1 MKKSAFLAVAL
12 AGAAALLLAGCAGG
26 GGGTPSD
33 TGSAEAPRACVILP
47 DAASSPRWE
56 GQDHP
61 YLEQGLT
68 DAGYEVDIQ
77 NAQGDTAKYVT
88 IAEQQMT
95 QGCDIMILADFE
107 GAAVGVTETAQAEG
121 IPVIAYDRPI
131 ENADYYV
138 SFDNFG
144 VGELQG
150 QCVLDGLEAAGKDP
164 ATAIVIYMGGDAT
177 DGNAKQFHD
186 GAVSVMEAAGITP
199 AQEPPGIWDQ
209 EASAT
214 NFENALTATG
224 GKVDAVWAAN
234 DPNAAGVISILD
246 ANNLVVPVSG
256 QDATVAGLQNVLL
269 GKQTCTIWKAA
280 NIEGDAAIE
289 LATQLL
295 NGETPTIDN
304 ELDGVPYIALTPV
317 LITPENVKDVVAAGD
332 QKASDICTGDVAAKC
347 AEFGVE

>member
-1 MKKSAFLAVAL
+1 
-12 AGAAALLLAGCAGG
+12 
-26 GGGTPSD
+26 
-33 TGSAEAPRACVILP
+33 VILP

-61 YLEQGLT
+61 YLEEGLT
-68 DAGYEVDIQ
+68 AAGYEVDIQ
-77 NAQGDTAKYVT
+77 NAQGDKAKYVT
-88 IAEQQMT
+88 IGEQQMT

-107 GAAVGVTETAQAEG
+107 GAALGVAEKAQAEG

-131 ENADYYV
+131 ANADYYV

-144 VGELQG
+144 VGVLQG
-150 QCVLDGLEAAGKDP
+150 QCVVDGLEAAGKDP
-164 ATAIVIYMGGDAT
+164 ATAIVIYMGGDEA

-209 EASAT
+209 EESAT

-269 GKQTCTIWKAA
+269 GKQLCTIWKAA

-295 NGETPTIDN
+295 NGETPAIED

-332 QKASDICTGDVAAKC
+332 QKASDVCTADVAAKC
-347 AEFGVE
+347 TEFGVE

>member
-1 MKKSAFLAVAL
+1 MFQRRRRDAESSS
-12 AGAAALLLAGCAGG
+12 G
-26 GGGTPSD
+26 SD
-33 TGSAEAPRACVILP
+33 AAPRACVILP

-61 YLEQGLT
+61 YLEEGLT

-77 NAQGDTAKYVT
+77 NAQGDKAKYVT
-88 IAEQQMT
+88 IGEQQMT

-107 GAAVGVTETAQAEG
+107 GAALGVAEKAQAEG

-131 ENADYYV
+131 EGADYYV

-150 QCVLDGLEAAGKDP
+150 QCVVDGLAAAGKDP
-164 ATAIVIYMGGDAT
+164 ATAIVIYMGGAAT
-177 DGNAKQFHD
+177 DGNAKMFHD
-186 GAVSVMEAAGITP
+186 GAVSIMEAAGIMP

-209 EASAT
+209 KASAT

-256 QDATVAGLQNVLL
+256 TGRHGCGAAERASRQAGLHDL
-269 GKQTCTIWKAA
+269 
-280 NIEGDAAIE
+280 EGRQHRRRRGDRAGHPAPERRDARRSMKSSRTAR
-289 LATQLL
+289 
-295 NGETPTIDN
+295 PTS
-304 ELDGVPYIALTPV
+304 P
-317 LITPENVKDVVAAGD
+317 
-332 QKASDICTGDVAAKC
+332 
-347 AEFGVE
+347 